1 MGGEGGLL
9 VCEEAVRNGEAE
21 PGATARE
28 RGDARGRGR
37 AWLCRELGGEA
48 LATVYRVLDCLARVP
63 DELRD
68 QLPVVEDVDRDRP
81 PVSHRERE

>member
-1 MGGEGGLL
+1 MPMR
-9 VCEEAVRNGEAE
+9 AVE
-21 PGATARE
+21 
-28 RGDARGRGR
+28 D
-37 AWLCRELGGEA
+37 ELSWAASSEA
-48 LATVYRVLDCLARVP
+48 LATVYRVLDYVARVP